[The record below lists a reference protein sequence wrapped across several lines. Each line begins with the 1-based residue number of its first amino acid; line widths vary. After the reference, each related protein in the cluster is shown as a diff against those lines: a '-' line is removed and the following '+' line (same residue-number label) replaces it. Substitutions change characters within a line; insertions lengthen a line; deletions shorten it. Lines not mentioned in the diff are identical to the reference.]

1 MTERIDRR
9 TFVRRAAALATIL
22 PMAVDGKH
30 RGATLEAAPSVTLR
44 VGFAAVA
51 SDASDAPIQPHRP
64 AFDAQALRL
73 GVELGI
79 DEAKHAATLFGG
91 EVILFPFAPTAIG
104 TTPIS
109 AVILGVDDVDA
120 ASAAMRRAADRGIA
134 CLNTACSS
142 DTLRAKACN
151 ASLFHVVPS
160 DAMYRDA
167 LRQAKA
173 PAGAFAAAWDPSL
186 VRFGADTLN
195 ARFQAR
201 FGRPMTSDT
210 WCGWV
215 AVKMLWESALRAR
228 SAESRALIGYLGA
241 DTTQFDGH
249 KGRPLSFR
257 AWDHQ
262 LRQPVYVLRRD
273 DRASATRV
281 VAEAPASANPDAPSR
296 DLLDQLGTARAVSVC
311 RLAQ

>member
-22 PMAVDGKH
+22 PIAVDRKH
-30 RGATLEAAPSVTLR
+30 RSATLEAAPSVTLR
-44 VGFAAVA
+44 VGFAFAA
-51 SDASDAPIQPHRP
+51 TNAPVPPHRP
-64 AFDAQALRL
+64 PFDAQALRL

-91 EVILFPFAPTAIG
+91 EVILVPLAPTAIG

-109 AVILGVDDVDA
+109 AVILGLDDVDD
-120 ASAAMRRAADRGIA
+120 ASGAMRRAADRGVA

-142 DTLRAKACN
+142 DPLRAKACN

-167 LRQAKA
+167 LRQANA
-173 PAGAFAAAWDPSL
+173 PAGAWAAAWDPSL

-195 ARFQAR
+195 ARFHAR

-228 SAESRALIGYLGA
+228 SAASQALVGYLGA
-241 DTTQFDGH
+241 DASQFDGH

-262 LRQPVYVLRRD
+262 LRQPVYVIRGD
-273 DRASATRV
+273 VAGSPPRV
-281 VAEAPASANPDAPSR
+281 VVEAPASANPDVPSR
-296 DLLDQLGTARAVSVC
+296 DLLDQLGTGRTASVC
-311 RLAQ
+311 RLSK